1 MIIESDGKGADLVGS
16 ILQVDSGGLL
26 EVDNIRINVSYL
38 VVNDAAMIRAKVSM
52 FMSLSFLK
60 YL

>member
-16 ILQVDSGGLL
+16 ILQVDSGGVL

-52 FMSLSFLK
+52 FMTLSFLK